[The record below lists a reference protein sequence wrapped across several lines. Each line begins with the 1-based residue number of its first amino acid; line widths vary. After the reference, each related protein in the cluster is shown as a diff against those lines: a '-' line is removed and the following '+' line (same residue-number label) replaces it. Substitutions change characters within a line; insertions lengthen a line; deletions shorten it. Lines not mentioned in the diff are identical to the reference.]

1 MLEELTTLFASPL
14 NIWEAVVRV
23 GLSVVAS
30 AIAYLIYQ
38 VFYGSRHIGAGVHRT
53 FLIGGPA
60 ITMIFLIIQT
70 SIPLGLGLLG
80 ALSFVRFRTPI
91 KDPAEIGFL
100 LLLIASSIGMATG
113 NLIPTALLFAIVFV
127 TLWAHRR
134 FSDRVSVF
142 ESGHLMI
149 SVDQPSFPA
158 LENKL
163 AAFLRERL
171 HGLSLN
177 TMSTID
183 DRVSLHYRY
192 KKKEDFDWP
201 AFTSELNQLAGPAKV
216 EVFVG

>member
-14 NIWEAVVRV
+14 GIWKAVVRV

-53 FLIGGPA
+53 FLVGGPA

-113 NLIPTALLFAIVFV
+113 NLIPTALLFTIVFA
-127 TLWAHRR
+127 TLWVHRR
-134 FSDRVSVF
+134 VTDRVSVF

-171 HGLSLN
+171 NGLSLN
-177 TMSTID
+177 TMSTMD

-192 KKKEDFDWP
+192 KKKDGFNWP
-201 AFTSELNQLAGPAKV
+201 AFTSELNQLADQAKV